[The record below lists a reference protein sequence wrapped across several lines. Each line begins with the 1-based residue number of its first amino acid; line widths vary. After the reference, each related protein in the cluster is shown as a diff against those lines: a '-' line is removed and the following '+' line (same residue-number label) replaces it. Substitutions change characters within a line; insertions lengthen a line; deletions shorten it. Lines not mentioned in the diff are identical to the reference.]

1 MKIDRDVLNS
11 LSIYSLII
19 TLTAISSMG
28 IVIAVKA
35 QLPELPPLPPLI
47 PEEEDFQQSQQQQ
60 GGNLSSALDSQQ
72 SQQQGGNLSFAQ
84 VYRDYVNSVVGIILP
99 TSVSFN
105 LNPVFDGTGFV
116 YAKEGRILY
125 VITPAHVI
133 SGYEAEKVNVA
144 FPDGS
149 TYEASVQG
157 SDPRTDIAVLELKH
171 NATQER
177 SVEPIRLGNSSAVV
191 VGEEVL
197 AVGNPFLAGGQTLPN
212 LATRGIVG
220 AAGVEAFGAAGNSI
234 IGAIVTDAPG
244 AGGSSGSPV
253 FNSRGEVLGMV
264 TSGDEGQQCCSYAV
278 PANILRKVAD
288 SLIETTFYDFPWIGI
303 TPSTLTTA
311 DILAYGLPRGIEG
324 VKVLLVDRNGPAH
337 KAGIDATIVN
347 KFGEEELGDI
357 ITAIDGNVIS
367 SADQFHLYIEENT
380 SVGDTIN
387 LSVFRNGNIMH
398 IPVTIG

>member
-1 MKIDRDVLNS
+1 MKIDRDVLKS
-11 LSIYSLII
+11 SLII
-19 TLTAISSMG
+19 TLMAIASIG
-28 IVIAVKA
+28 IVIAANA

-47 PEEEDFQQSQQQQ
+47 QEAEDSQLPKPLQE
-60 GGNLSSALDSQQ
+60 GNLSFALDSQL
-72 SQQQGGNLSFAQ
+72 SQLQQEGNLSFAQ

-105 LNPVFDGTGFV
+105 PNPVFDGTGFV

-171 NATQER
+171 NATEER

-264 TSGDEGQQCCSYAV
+264 TSGDEV
-278 PANILRKVAD
+278 NNVVLMPFPL
-288 SLIETTFYDFPWIGI
+288 TF
-303 TPSTLTTA
+303 
-311 DILAYGLPRGIEG
+311 
-324 VKVLLVDRNGPAH
+324 
-337 KAGIDATIVN
+337 
-347 KFGEEELGDI
+347 
-357 ITAIDGNVIS
+357 
-367 SADQFHLYIEENT
+367 
-380 SVGDTIN
+380 
-387 LSVFRNGNIMH
+387 
-398 IPVTIG
+398 